1 MDKRRSWIAVLL
13 EEGLRLG
20 ILSPEDILTY
30 MTPAVLATDLP
41 PSLVA
46 TVLQAGLDNAT
57 FDPTI
62 VVQTLGPKHLAEH
75 MPLPLLWQ
83 CLDDA
88 AGVIIKESPTQRAA
102 KGAAASESD
111 LDSDIIGPGEVRPE
125 DVPVIEVLEE

>member
-20 ILSPEDILTY
+20 VLSAEDILTH

-46 TVLQAGLDNAT
+46 AVLQAGLDGAR
-57 FDPTI
+57 FDPTV

-75 MPLPLLWQ
+75 MPLPLLWT
-83 CLDDA
+83 CLDEA
-88 AGVIIKESPTQRAA
+88 AETIIRESPTNRKARDKAA
-102 KGAAASESD
+102 PEGD
-111 LDSDIIGPGEVRPE
+111 LDSDIVGPGEVRPE